1 MAEIHETTVE
11 PGKLELLTRWLP
23 TRPWYT
29 GAGSPALTKSGGF
42 RLDDPDGEVGIELMV
57 VTDTEPGAPGDE
69 PVVYLVPMTYRG
81 APVEG
86 LDHALIGT
94 AEHGVLGPRWFY
106 DAAYDTVF
114 IEQAAQL
121 LTGKAIAQ
129 DQNTSDTPDLT
140 VHVVPGDIFTPAP
153 GFRPTVIDT
162 EAHTDIAF
170 DSDRSTNAGAEL
182 IRLHR
187 HLRVGAG
194 LERDRSHV
202 DAPWSAPDGSLR
214 RAVFLSAP

>member
-1 MAEIHETTVE
+1 MT
-11 PGKLELLTRWLP
+11 PGKLELLTHWLP
-23 TRPWYT
+23 SRHWYL
-29 GAGSPALTKSGGF
+29 GSGSPALTKSGGF
-42 RLDDPDGEVGIELMV
+42 RLDDPAGEVGIDLMV
-57 VTDTEPGAPGDE
+57 VTDASGVE

-94 AEHGVLGPRWFY
+94 SQHGVLGPRWFY
-106 DAAYDTVF
+106 DAAHDPVF
-114 IEQAAQL
+114 VAQAAQL
-121 LTGKAIAQ
+121 LAGKATPQ
-129 DQNTSDTPDLT
+129 DQSVSYTPDLT
-140 VHVVPGDIFTPAP
+140 VHLVPGNILTPAT

-170 DSDRSTNAGAEL
+170 DSDRSANAGAEL

-187 HLRVGAG
+187 RLTTGPA

-202 DAPWSAPDGSLR
+202 EALWTAADGTQSR
-214 RAVFLSAP
+214 GIFLSAP

>member
-1 MAEIHETTVE
+1 MAEIHETTVK
-11 PGKLELLTRWLP
+11 PGKLALLARWLP
-23 TRPWYT
+23 TRHWYL
-29 GAGSPALTKSGGF
+29 GSGEPALAKSGGF

-57 VTDTEPGAPGDE
+57 ITDTSGAE

-106 DAAYDTVF
+106 DAAHDPVF
-114 IEQAAQL
+114 IEQAAAL
-121 LTGKAIAQ
+121 LAGKATPQ

-140 VHVVPGDIFTPAP
+140 VHLVPGDILTPAT
-153 GFRPTVIDT
+153 GFRPTIIDT
-162 EAHTDIAF
+162 DAHTDIAF

-187 HLRVGAG
+187 RLHIGAPTHS
-194 LERDRSHV
+194 DRSHV
-202 DAPWSAPDGSLR
+202 DAPWMAPDGSLR
-214 RAVFLSAP
+214 RGIFLSAP